1 MRRTTADEP
10 SRNDRGLL
18 MEAEALTPTDVPALN
33 AQTVTEDN
41 DNYVRIPDSAI
52 ERLARFFLPLMQAS
66 LSEKP
71 PAHLQCKQKDDMM
84 CGKEV

>member
-10 SRNDRGLL
+10 NRNDRGLL
-18 MEAEALTPTDVPALN
+18 MEAKVLNTPTPDMK
-33 AQTVTEDN
+33 TVTRD
-41 DNYVRIPDSAI
+41 DTTHIPDFAI

-71 PAHLQCKQKDDMM
+71 AVRLQLDQKDDMM
-84 CGKEV
+84 HGKEVSA

>member
-10 SRNDRGLL
+10 NRNDRGLL
-18 MEAEALTPTDVPALN
+18 MEAKVLNTPTLDIK
-33 AQTVTEDN
+33 TVTRD
-41 DNYVRIPDSAI
+41 DTTHIPDFAI

-71 PAHLQCKQKDDMM
+71 AVHLQLDQKDDMM
-84 CGKEV
+84 HGKEVSA

>member
-1 MRRTTADEP
+1 
-10 SRNDRGLL
+10 
-18 MEAEALTPTDVPALN
+18 MEAEALTQTDAPVLN
-33 AQTVTEDN
+33 VQAVTGAN
-41 DNYVRIPDSAI
+41 GNYAHIPDSAI

-71 PAHLQCKQKDDMM
+71 SAHLQCKQKDDMM

>member
-1 MRRTTADEP
+1 
-10 SRNDRGLL
+10 
-18 MEAEALTPTDVPALN
+18 MEAEALNTPTPDMK
-33 AQTVTEDN
+33 TVTQD
-41 DNYVRIPDSAI
+41 DSTHIPDFAI

-71 PAHLQCKQKDDMM
+71 SAHLQCKQKDDMM

>member
-1 MRRTTADEP
+1 
-10 SRNDRGLL
+10 
-18 MEAEALTPTDVPALN
+18 MEAEKLDTPTPDV
-33 AQTVTEDN
+33 QTVIQD
-41 DNYVRIPDSAI
+41 DCAYIPDFAI

-71 PAHLQCKQKDDMM
+71 SAHLQCKQKDDMM

>member
-18 MEAEALTPTDVPALN
+18 VEAEALNTPTPDV
-33 AQTVTEDN
+33 QTVTRD
-41 DNYVRIPDSAI
+41 DYSHIPDFAI

-66 LSEKP
+66 LSDKP
-71 PAHLQCKQKDDMM
+71 PIHLQRNQKDDMM
-84 CGKEV
+84 HGKEV

>member
-1 MRRTTADEP
+1 
-10 SRNDRGLL
+10 
-18 MEAEALTPTDVPALN
+18 MEAEALNTPTLDMK
-33 AQTVTEDN
+33 TVTRD
-41 DNYVRIPDSAI
+41 DTTHIPDFTI

-71 PAHLQCKQKDDMM
+71 SAHLQCKQKDDMM

>member
-10 SRNDRGLL
+10 NRNDRGLL
-18 MEAEALTPTDVPALN
+18 MEAEALNTPTLDMK
-33 AQTVTEDN
+33 TVTRD
-41 DNYVRIPDSAI
+41 DTTHIPDFTI

-71 PAHLQCKQKDDMM
+71 AVHLQRDQKDDMM
-84 CGKEV
+84 HGKEVSA

>member
-18 MEAEALTPTDVPALN
+18 VEAEALNTPTPDV
-33 AQTVTEDN
+33 QTVTQD
-41 DNYVRIPDSAI
+41 DCAHIPDFAI

-71 PAHLQCKQKDDMM
+71 PVHLQCKQKDDMM
-84 CGKEV
+84 HGKEV